1 MLALKQ
7 YIHSVPKVELH
18 VHLEGSMP
26 PETLLVLANRH
37 HIALPADTVEGV
49 REWFTFVDMP
59 HFVDIYLTISRCL
72 QTPDDIEQLARDF
85 LRGQAAQNVLYTE
98 ITYTPYTHYQQKG
111 MPFAEQL
118 AALNRA
124 RRWAEAELGVTM
136 RYIFDINRDITPE
149 QGMWTANALIQH
161 YHQPGSGIA
170 ALGLGG
176 YEQGNPPGKF
186 SLAFARAQAA
196 GIPIVLHAGEHDG
209 PESVRAALALGSLRI
224 GHGVRAIDDPAL
236 VRELVARRI
245 PLEISPTSNLCLGVF
260 PTLYEHPI
268 QHFIDAGAV
277 VTLNSD
283 DPPMFNTTLT
293 NEYLMCADAFGWDG
307 GQVDALILNA
317 ARSAL
322 LPLRERTW
330 LIERVRAG
338 MAQARSMS
346 GLH

>member
-1 MLALKQ
+1 MTITD

-26 PETLLVLANRH
+26 PETLLALAHRH
-37 HIALPADTVEGV
+37 QIALPADSVEGV

-85 LRGQAAQNVLYTE
+85 LRGQAEQRVLYTE

-111 MPFAEQL
+111 LSFAEQL
-118 AALNRA
+118 GALNRA
-124 RRWAEAELGVTM
+124 RRWAEDELGVTM

-149 QGMWTANALIQH
+149 QGIWTANALIQH
-161 YHQPGSGIA
+161 YHHPDSGIA
-170 ALGLGG
+170 AMGLGG
-176 YEQGNPPGKF
+176 YEQGNPAGKF
-186 SLAFARAQAA
+186 SMAFARAQAA
-196 GIPIVLHAGEHDG
+196 GVPIVLHAGEHSG

-236 VRELVARRI
+236 VRELAARRV

-260 PTLYEHPI
+260 PSLYEHPI
-268 QHFIDAGAV
+268 QDFINAGVV

-293 NEYLMCADAFGWDG
+293 DEFLQCAYTFGWNAD
-307 GQVDALILNA
+307 QVDALILNA

-322 LPLRERTW
+322 LPPRERAW

-338 MAQARSMS
+338 MAQARSMN
-346 GLH
+346 GMA